1 MAEHLKEDGLQAIA
15 RERIDVEPVGL
26 EKLFVEH
33 QARVFR
39 AAYRITGNAPDA
51 EDVLQT
57 VFLRLARWDEAA
69 LPQENLASYLYRSA
83 VNAAFDL
90 LRARQRA
97 AIVGLDSVEGSLCQ
111 DTSDGPERT
120 QGSFEVRA
128 RLRSALARLKPRHAE
143 IFALRYLEGYGN
155 NEIARLLSISRV
167 TVAVVLHRVRHR
179 LRKDLRQVKGIGR

>member
-1 MAEHLKEDGLQAIA
+1 VSQRLKEDGLQALASEKTPGPI
-15 RERIDVEPVGL
+15 GL
-26 EKLFVEH
+26 EKIYIEH
-33 QARVFR
+33 QRRVFR
-39 AAYRITGNAPDA
+39 AAFRITGSAQDA

-83 VNAAFDL
+83 INAAFDL

-97 AIVGLDSVEGSLCQ
+97 ALVDLDSVEGSLLQ
-111 DTSDGPERT
+111 DGREGPERS
-120 QGSFEVRA
+120 QGSVEVRA
-128 RLRSALARLKPRHAE
+128 RLRWALARLMPKHAE

-155 NEIARLLSISRV
+155 NEIAKLLGISRV

-179 LRKDLRQVKGIGR
+179 LRKDLRQMKGIGR